1 MAAGARVYSSN
12 QVKISIAGLL
22 IAGGYAD
29 GDFVTVERDT
39 EAFGDVVGT
48 DGEVTRF
55 ATNDNRATVTV
66 RLMQSSSMNKILSD
80 LHNADKSA
88 EGGAGVGRLLI
99 EDLNGGTLHEAAAC
113 WIQNDPASSYGR
125 EVSEREWVIRVAN
138 LRSSFGEYA

>member
-29 GDFVTVERDT
+29 GEFVTIERDT

-48 DGEVTRF
+48 DGEATRF
-55 ATNDNRATVTV
+55 RNNDNRATVTI
-66 RLMQSSSMNKILSD
+66 RLMQSSAMNKILSD
-80 LHNADKSA
+80 LHNADKNA

-113 WIQNDPASSYGR
+113 WIQNDPSVAYGR
-125 EVSEREWVIRVAN
+125 EVSEYEWPIRVAS
-138 LRSSFGEYA
+138 LSSSFGEYA